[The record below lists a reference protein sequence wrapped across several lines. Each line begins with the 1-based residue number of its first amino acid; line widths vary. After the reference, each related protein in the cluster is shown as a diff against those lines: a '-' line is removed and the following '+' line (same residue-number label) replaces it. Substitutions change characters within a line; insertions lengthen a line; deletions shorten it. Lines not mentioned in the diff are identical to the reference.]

1 MVRSEN
7 PSFYATM
14 HTEDPWDHEAVF
26 TRVLM
31 HERNKKAAFHKID
44 IFHTVSLGIGKSFA
58 ASSLAILQ
66 TLCPG
71 RSVEKRLQSL
81 SSSYLEFCRATS
93 FAFNNGWVPFSYPM
107 S

>member
-14 HTEDPWDHEAVF
+14 HTEAPWDHEAVF

-81 SSSYLEFCRATS
+81 CSSYLEFWRATS
-93 FAFNNGWVPFSYPM
+93 FAFNSGWVPFSYPM